1 MQGATLIVVI
11 VPLLEVRSNDVSL
24 ILPIIPVVDE
34 TGWFPPQFDV
44 LPDKT
49 PLILFMTLFPLT
61 TEEKLKG
68 YRAVTDPLK
77 AGLTPAPYA

>member
-1 MQGATLIVVI
+1 MQGATLTVVI
-11 VPLLEVRSNDVSL
+11 VPLLDVKSNDVSL
-24 ILPIIPVVDE
+24 TLLITPVVDE
-34 TGWFPPQFDV
+34 TGWFPPQLDV
-44 LPDKT
+44 LPYKT

-77 AGLTPAPYA
+77 AGLTLAPYA